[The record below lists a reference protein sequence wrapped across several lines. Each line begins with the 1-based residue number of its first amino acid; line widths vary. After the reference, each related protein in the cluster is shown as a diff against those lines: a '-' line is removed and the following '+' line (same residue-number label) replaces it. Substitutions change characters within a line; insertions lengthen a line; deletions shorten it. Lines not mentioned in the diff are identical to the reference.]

1 MFATSIVRSPLDAVQ
16 TYLAIGIGGVRFGPI
31 NTCIL
36 ILALATALLSAF
48 KLWRI
53 GHREERDKRLYDAL
67 GDTLLHRAQPTRTR
81 RQPWYQRLGTTVA
94 TAKIIGTAKQASLLA
109 ALGAA
114 GIKGQDRL
122 AGLIAG
128 KVCGGATLVA
138 LVWLLLEWRLFF
150 VEAATLRLGALAGAF
165 LFGWRCPE
173 VVLSRLAARRQVRL
187 ERGMPDAL
195 DLLVICAEAGLSLD
209 QAIEQVG
216 RDLLSSSPEIGEELA
231 VTAAEMRVLPDR
243 AQALENLALRTGISS
258 FRSIIATLNQSLK
271 FGTPLAESLRVL
283 AAEMRAER
291 LARFEERAARL
302 PVLLSIPL
310 MAFVLPSLMIVIGT
324 PLVLRI
330 LDTLGTVLGRGLW

>member
-1 MFATSIVRSPLDAVQ
+1 MFGTWIVRSPLDAVQ
-16 TYLAIGIGGVRFGPI
+16 TYLAIHIGRVRFGPI
-31 NTCIL
+31 DAFIL
-36 ILALATALLSAF
+36 VLALATALLSAF

-53 GHREERDKRLYDAL
+53 VHREEREKRLYDAL
-67 GDTLLHRAQPTRTR
+67 RGTLMHRADPARTR
-81 RQPWYQRLGTTVA
+81 RQPWYQRLGTSVA
-94 TAKIIGTAKQASLLA
+94 AAKVIGTAKQESLLA

-114 GIKGQDRL
+114 GIKGHDRL

-128 KVCGGATLVA
+128 KACGGATLVA